1 MLGKKSSTILWDA
14 FCFVSF
20 FGIWPRFIEPKL
32 LATSSFEVELSKAK
46 RELKIIQLSDLHF
59 NDAVN
64 QKFLGKV
71 LKNVA
76 KEAPDL
82 IVITGDFLCM
92 GQMTN
97 ASMLKSFLQ
106 SLHAPLG
113 IYAVLGNHDYTEG
126 LNINSAGYYDTVK
139 PVGLPALSGFKRLW
153 KVPDVK
159 GEATAAAKA
168 VSINPELKKILKSA
182 SVTLLDNQTV
192 QVEGLNLTGLG
203 DLMAD
208 AVDPKKAFTDYD
220 SSLPGIIL
228 AHNPDTI
235 TRLKDYPGDLVLS
248 GHTHGGQINLPW
260 LWKRF
265 TAMENI
271 QFKSGLHQ
279 VQSKSLYISRG
290 LGGVIPFRFNTMP
303 EIVSITIKKG
313 IK

>member
-1 MLGKKSSTILWDA
+1 MFGKKSSALLWDT
-14 FCFVSF
+14 FCFASF
-20 FGIWPRFIEPKL
+20 FGIWPRYIEPKL
-32 LATSSFEVELSKAK
+32 LAISSLEVELPKVK
-46 RELKIIQLSDLHF
+46 REFKITQLSDLHF
-59 NDAVN
+59 NDTIN
-64 QKFLGKV
+64 QKFWKKV
-71 LKNVA
+71 LKNIA
-76 KEAPDL
+76 KQAPDL

-92 GQMTN
+92 GQM
-97 ASMLKSFLQ
+97 ADAHELKSFLQ

-113 IYAVLGNHDYTEG
+113 VYAVLGNHDYTEG

-139 PVGLPALSGFKRLW
+139 SISLPALNGFKRLW

-159 GEATAAAKA
+159 GIATAAAKA
-168 VSINPELKKILKSA
+168 VLINPELVQVLKSSA
-182 SVTLLDNQTV
+182 VTLLDNQTI

-208 AVDPKKAFTDYD
+208 AVDPKKAFANYD
-220 SSLPGIIL
+220 PSLPGIIL

-271 QFKSGLHQ
+271 QFKSGMHQ
-279 VQSKSLYISRG
+279 VQNKSLYISRG

-303 EIVSITIKKG
+303 EIVSITIKKR